1 MLGHVVSSLWWHAA
15 RALTWSLHLG
25 WVSYLERAL
34 AHVFS
39 VLTDSLHD
47 DGGPAGGLLV
57 TSVEGGGGREYRPS
71 SSSSREYC
79 WWWGRDIVSKLFD
92 NIVLCSV
99 QLSERSLCC
108 WWQICLYEV
117 WVYSSQPNCLDIT
130 WFLSNQ
136 RITSL
141 NIIITSSMLISC
153 VIWTFFDSSEI
164 HRFSMLKS
172 LLHHFTQIFYGSVFL
187 ISSNILDSNCETIT
201 YWGCRSLII
210 FSHIT
215 TSAITYKI
223 VNY

>member
-71 SSSSREYC
+71 SSSSRVYC

-117 WVYSSQPNCLDIT
+117 WVYSSQPNCSDIT
-130 WFLSNQ
+130 WFLSIQ

-153 VIWTFFDSSEI
+153 VIWTFSDSSRVFHAQVI
-164 HRFSMLKS
+164 AQSFHTDLLWLCLSHFFQYFRLK
-172 LLHHFTQIFYGSVFL
+172 LWDN
-187 ISSNILDSNCETIT
+187 NIL
-201 YWGCRSLII
+201 RM
-210 FSHIT
+210 
-215 TSAITYKI
+215 
-223 VNY
+223 